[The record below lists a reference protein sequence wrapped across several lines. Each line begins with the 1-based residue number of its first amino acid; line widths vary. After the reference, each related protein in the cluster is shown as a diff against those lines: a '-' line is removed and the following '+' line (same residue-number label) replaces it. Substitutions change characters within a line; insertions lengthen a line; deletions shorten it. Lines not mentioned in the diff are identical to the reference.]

1 MAGNQYKVR
10 QAHSTWQYKYKDRPD
25 IRVASLFAPDP
36 ELSKAGKVTLCQN
49 FTSISN
55 FTDTIL
61 KLSDSGSGDENTY
74 DAISLGAQL
83 FNNTFSLTWT
93 IGSKKAIIVV
103 TDEPGQSAQLPPGAT
118 YTVNGLTRQINQMDV
133 IQYVTSQPEKVRVFV
148 FTRVTDWQTKTSF
161 ANIVTQTGGIMYDI
175 DSDAS
180 TMANSLD
187 EILRII
193 TCE

>member
-1 MAGNQYKVR
+1 
-10 QAHSTWQYKYKDRPD
+10 
-25 IRVASLFAPDP
+25 
-36 ELSKAGKVTLCQN
+36 
-49 FTSISN
+49 
-55 FTDTIL
+55 
-61 KLSDSGSGDENTY
+61 
-74 DAISLGAQL
+74 
-83 FNNTFSLTWT
+83 
-93 IGSKKAIIVV
+93 
-103 TDEPGQSAQLPPGAT
+103 
-118 YTVNGLTRQINQMDV
+118 
-133 IQYVTSQPEKVRVFV
+133 VTSQPEKVRVFV